1 MKTLLYILLGS
12 ATLLIFV
19 VLGIERWLGNRLR
32 RAAEKTLA
40 EQTGGAVRLTVGR
53 VGVSL
58 WRRTVTLG
66 DLTLRTDTSR
76 LAAFLPGVEAVEADI
91 SRISLRHI
99 RFRFGKTTPERPK
112 YLSLGAV
119 EIDVLRLVCT
129 VNGEPS
135 SDSSGTLSAQ
145 RLQELVCRRLGSLA
159 VERIALHRGEV
170 QVVEPGHNRYSVKG
184 LTIRAA
190 GLRIAPDTPP
200 ETRPLFCDDLRI
212 TARKASVH
220 FLVTAQL
227 LEAGPVDLALRDERF
242 SLRNIRLVPQ
252 YGKAE
257 YAWKT
262 EHHTDWTLVLASGVE
277 AEGVDF
283 GRLWREGSVCVGRLS
298 VRDAEVANFKN
309 RRIVRRERFKPL
321 WHEMIHRLPFGLEV
335 GSVEIVNARVVYE
348 ELAATGTTPG
358 RISFDDLNG
367 ALRGLT
373 NRPSSPDSMYTLTA
387 SGKVMNTGQLRV
399 VVRIP
404 AHPSNDRFEAEGTLG
419 PMSLDLF
426 NRILQPL
433 ADAGVRTGRLEGLS
447 FSVSGDSRTAQSTVK
462 MRYSDLSVRLWRRDG
477 EGRGRERKW
486 ASGFVNLLVIRSS
499 NPDRKGF
506 RTPRR
511 TVERDP
517 LRSQFNYL
525 WRGLLGGIKESVG
538 LPETSA
544 AVSSAERKK

>member
-1 MKTLLYILLGS
+1 MRTALYILLGS

-19 VLGIERWLGNRLR
+19 VLGIERWIGVRLR
-32 RAAEKTLA
+32 RAAEKALA
-40 EQTGGAVRLTVGR
+40 ERTGGAVELAVGR

-58 WRRTVTLG
+58 WRRTVTVY
-66 DLTLRTDTSR
+66 DVTLRSDTSR
-76 LAAFLPGVEAVEADI
+76 LESLLPGVEALEAEI
-91 SRISLRHI
+91 SRIVLRNV
-99 RFRFGKTTPERPK
+99 RFRFGKVTPGRPK
-112 YLSLGAV
+112 YLSLRAV
-119 EIDVLRLVCT
+119 EIHAPRILCT
-129 VNGEPS
+129 VNGSRPA
-135 SDSSGTLSAQ
+135 DSTGTDLASRIREAI
-145 RLQELVCRRLGSLA
+145 CDRLGNLS
-159 VERIALHRGEV
+159 VERVVLHHGEV
-170 QVVEPGHNRYSVKG
+170 QVVEPGHNRYAAKG
-184 LTIRAA
+184 VTIEAG
-190 GLRIAPDTPP
+190 GLRIAPELPV
-200 ETRPLFCDDLRI
+200 ESRPFFCDDLRI
-212 TARKASVH
+212 AAQKASVH

-227 LEAGPVDLALRDERF
+227 LEAGPIDLNVRAGRL
-242 SLRNIRLVPQ
+242 SLKNIRLVPQ
-252 YGKAE
+252 YGKAD

-277 AEGVDF
+277 AEGADF
-283 GRLWREGSVCVGRLS
+283 GRWWREGSVAVERIA

-309 RRIVRRERFKPL
+309 RRIVRQERFKPL

-335 GSVEIVNARVVYE
+335 GMIEIVNARVVYE

-373 NRPSSPDSMYTLTA
+373 NRPSDPDSMYILTA

-399 VVRIP
+399 VIRIP
-404 AHPSNDRFEAEGTLG
+404 AHPENDRFEAEGTLG
-419 PMSLDLF
+419 PMNLDLF

-447 FSVSGDSRTAQSTVK
+447 FSIAGDSRTAQATVK
-462 MRYSDLSVRLWRRDG
+462 MRYADLSVRLLRRDG
-477 EGRGRERKW
+477 EGRRHERKW
-486 ASGFVNLLVIRSS
+486 VSGFVNLLVIRSA

-511 TVERDP
+511 SVERDP

-538 LPETSA
+538 LPESP
-544 AVSSAERKK
+544 SGSGSKK